1 MPSEKEVYERHANQY
16 ERLILREDYQENI
29 PKEISKIRNPEN
41 LDVVEFGAGTGRL
54 TRDLLNTAKSLR
66 ACDASL
72 HMLQHAKQI
81 IDRNT
86 NSKSMLFTADMRRT
100 PFIANSADLVIAGW
114 SFCYLAVWG
123 EDRWEENV
131 REGLA
136 EADRLLKPG
145 GTLILLESYGTG
157 TETPDPPPHL
167 LDYLGFL
174 KSNGFQ
180 SSWFRTDYQFTSLEE
195 ALELSGFF
203 FGEKMTEK
211 VRVNR
216 WDVLPEC
223 TAIFWR

>member
-16 ERLILREDYQENI
+16 ERLILREDYQGNI
-29 PKEISKIRNPEN
+29 PKEITKIRNPEH

-54 TRDLLNTAKSLR
+54 TRDLLNTANSLR
-66 ACDASL
+66 ASDASL
-72 HMLQHAKQI
+72 HMLQHAQQI
-81 IDRNT
+81 IPNQAK
-86 NSKSMLFTADMRRT
+86 SKSILFTADMRKM
-100 PFIANSADLVIAGW
+100 PFIAKSADIVIAGW

-123 EDRWEENV
+123 EDRWQESV
-131 REGLA
+131 REGLM

-157 TETPDPPPHL
+157 TETPDPPLHL
-167 LDYLGFL
+167 LDYLDFL
-174 KSNGFQ
+174 KSSGFQ
-180 SSWFRTDYQFTSLEE
+180 SSWFRTDYQFASLEE

-203 FGEKMTEK
+203 FGEEMTKK
-211 VRVNR
+211 VRTNK